1 MTLSFRDRALLIED
15 TLVVADLHL
24 GRGKQSA
31 VEAPVGDG
39 QDVCERIGS
48 LCEALEPETVVLAGD
63 VLHAFE
69 TVPSGVEAQLR
80 AIDEHVTAAEATLVV
95 VTGNHDT
102 MLEQVWAGPTTSSHW
117 IDSETLVV
125 HGHEQPGV
133 EADRYVLGHDHP
145 TIEIEGQRHP
155 CFLQG
160 DGGPDGSA
168 IVVLPSFNRLTAG
181 VVINRRYARDF
192 QSPLVTDVDALEP
205 IVRDETAGETLRF
218 PPLGTFRD
226 RLAGR

>member
-1 MTLSFRDRALLIED
+1 MTLTFRDRALLVGD

-24 GRGKQSA
+24 GRVAQSA

-39 QDVCERIGS
+39 RDICERFTT
-48 LCEALEPETVVLAGD
+48 LCATVEPERVVLAGD
-63 VLHAFE
+63 VLHAFQ
-69 TVPSGVEAQLR
+69 TVPEGVETRLR
-80 AIDEHVTAAEATLVV
+80 TIRDRVAAVGATLVV
-95 VTGNHDT
+95 VAGNHDT
-102 MLEQVWAGPTTSSHW
+102 MLERVWEGPTTSSHW

-125 HGHEQPGV
+125 HGHERPGV

-155 CFLQG
+155 CFLRG
-160 DGGPDGSA
+160 PGGPDGSTV
-168 IVVLPSFNRLTAG
+168 VVLPAFNRFPSG
-181 VVINRRYARDF
+181 VVINRRYADDF

-226 RLAGR
+226 RLSGR